1 MQNGKS
7 KKKYYGIVGAVT
19 FAALFSI
26 FINEASSEAKKKIQP
41 KKITAEASVQMT
53 KGEKETLSYQVR
65 PKKTTNKKVTFSSSN
80 KKIVTVSKTGALQA
94 KSEGTATITIRSKAK
109 KQIKNK
115 CGGTEEDSK
124 DTSGHSTENNAAANG
139 GADGIG
145 RTGNECLVCQYFN
158 HKDYIGPH
166 LYQVGGRRK

>member
-26 FINEASSEAKKKIQP
+26 FINEAPSEAKKKIQP

-65 PKKTTNKKVTFSSSN
+65 PKKTTNKKVIFSSSN
-80 KKIVTVSKTGALQA
+80 KKIVTVSKKGALQA
-94 KSEGTATITIRSKAK
+94 KVKEPRRLRFVPS
-109 KQIKNK
+109 QKNRLK
-115 CGGTEEDSK
+115 
-124 DTSGHSTENNAAANG
+124 
-139 GADGIG
+139 
-145 RTGNECLVCQYFN
+145 
-158 HKDYIGPH
+158 
-166 LYQVGGRRK
+166 RK

>member
-26 FINEASSEAKKKIQP
+26 FINEAPSEAKKKIQP
-41 KKITAEASVQMT
+41 KKITAEASIQMT
-53 KGEKETLSYQVR
+53 KGEKETLSYRVK
-65 PKKTTNKKVTFSSSN
+65 PKKTTNKKVIFSSSN

-109 KQIKNK
+109 KQIKK
-115 CGGTEEDSK
+115 KVKISV
-124 DTSGHSTENNAAANG
+124 AAPKK
-139 GADGIG
+139 IQ
-145 RTGNECLVCQYFN
+145 RTLPVTVPKTMQPQTGY
-158 HKDYIGPH
+158 
-166 LYQVGGRRK
+166 RRHWTNWK